1 MPRLPVLS
9 AGGTSSPGAGT
20 LGAGAVGAGAVGLG
34 AAGAGTAGAAAAG
47 AGARPDCVPACSPML
62 PFPPVAAGSVAAAA
76 GSPLVTSASGC
87 GDMRSVSN
95 RPATRPKPSVT
106 SHPFTIPR
114 VPRTLRERLEP
125 RRDGTGPDRVSI
137 ALTSSDADIRTHHD
151 LTTPGQ
157 KRHRPTPPRSPPG
170 GRLMLRPWHTPT
182 LRSVRPSVLDC
193 HADRA
198 GACGHR
204 PDGGI
209 AGGHP
214 SPLTISGRCDVTAR
228 DASMRVRDGAGSEGH
243 RRHCPYHLR
252 PRPLR
257 PPADQRN
264 GQVFEANQ

>member
-1 MPRLPVLS
+1 MACNTSTVISATRIFLIVPRLPVLPG
-9 AGGTSSPGAGT
+9 GGTSSPGAGI

-62 PFPPVAAGSVAAAA
+62 PFPPVAAESVAAAA

-151 LTTPGQ
+151 LTTPARSGIARPGA
-157 KRHRPTPPRSPPG
+157 KSDRPTTAPDCHPPD
-170 GRLMLRPWHTPT
+170 TPT
-182 LRSVRPSVLDC
+182 TTWRAPDAAAMAHPDPSF
-193 HADRA
+193 RA
-198 GACGHR
+198 AVG
-204 PDGGI
+204 P
-209 AGGHP
+209 
-214 SPLTISGRCDVTAR
+214 
-228 DASMRVRDGAGSEGH
+228 
-243 RRHCPYHLR
+243 
-252 PRPLR
+252 
-257 PPADQRN
+257 
-264 GQVFEANQ
+264 